1 MSPVG
6 DTLTAGTLTTLRRE
20 RALPK
25 EAGTWPFIRIA
36 LPSATTTTTTIVVNQ
51 DTTNVN

>member
-1 MSPVG
+1 MSLVG
-6 DTLTAGTLTTLRRE
+6 DILTAETLTTLRHG
-20 RALPK
+20 RARPT
-25 EAGTWPFIRIA
+25 EAGLRPFTRIA